1 MLGCAALTH
10 SAPEERAIVQF
21 KDGSAQLYKN
31 DPIVFAHDLSDEQD
45 FKIMLSWWLTYVEAQ
60 KAGVEADDTEIN
72 RYVEQEKILYATDP
86 ETKEHHTYRMD
97 RYGLSEDDYWKHVRA
112 NNTLSSVVNQ
122 YLDNTNV
129 NIDQLQGPELKI
141 AVAVIIHK

>member
-1 MLGCAALTH
+1 MTH
-10 SAPEERAIVQF
+10 SAPEERAIVRF

-45 FKIMLSWWLTYVEAQ
+45 FKIMLSWWMTYVEAQ

-72 RYVEQEKILYATDP
+72 R
-86 ETKEHHTYRMD
+86 
-97 RYGLSEDDYWKHVRA
+97 
-112 NNTLSSVVNQ
+112 SVVNQ

-141 AVAVIIHK
+141 AVADFMDRIYRKYEHEIIIHK